1 MASLP
6 RSWWG
11 TAPGIVLL
19 LAVISSVPAWILI
32 ALPVA
37 TLSNVAAHPS
47 HFPLVFLHMLGGT
60 VMLVLGALNLY
71 VGSTRRLF
79 RFHRAIGYSY
89 LIGGAL
95 GAAAALLLALANVH
109 GKFVDPFAFDLM
121 KVSDLGWALAALSVA
136 WMLTATMALRAA
148 INRRFDNHRE
158 WMIRSYVLV
167 WSFVL
172 CRLTAKVPTLAVLGE
187 LGDGAALGWLSWL
200 IPLAIAEICLQWKA
214 GAPVPVRPQQR
225 PPAPPR

>member
-1 MASLP
+1 MASVP

-11 TAPGIVLL
+11 TAPGIILL
-19 LAVISSVPAWILI
+19 LAIISSVPAWILI

-37 TLSNVAAHPS
+37 TLSNVAEHSS
-47 HFPLVFLHMLGGT
+47 HFPLVFAHMLGGT
-60 VMLVLGALNLY
+60 MMLVLGALNLY

-89 LIGGAL
+89 LVGGAL
-95 GAAAALLLALANVH
+95 GATAALVLSLANVH
-109 GKFVDPFAFDLM
+109 GKFVEPFAFELT
-121 KVSDLGWALAALSVA
+121 KVSDLGFALAALSVA
-136 WMLTATMALRAA
+136 WLVTAAMALRAA
-148 INRRFDNHRE
+148 INRRFDNHRD
-158 WMIRSYVLV
+158 WIIRSYVLV

-172 CRLTAKVPTLAVLGE
+172 CRLIAKVPALAVLGE
-187 LGDGAALGWLSWL
+187 LGGGAAMAWFSWL

-214 GAPVPVRPQQR
+214 GAPVAARPQQR

>member
-1 MASLP
+1 MASAT

-11 TAPGIVLL
+11 TAPGIILL
-19 LAVISSVPAWILI
+19 LAIVSSVPAWVLI

-37 TLSNVAAHPS
+37 TLSNIAKHPA

-79 RFHRAIGYSY
+79 RFHRVIGYSY
-89 LIGGAL
+89 LVGGTL
-95 GAAAALLLALANVH
+95 GAASALALSLANVH
-109 GKFVDPFAFDLM
+109 GEFIEPFAFELT
-121 KVSDLGWALAALSVA
+121 KVGDLGFALAALSIA
-136 WMLTATMALRAA
+136 WLVTAAMALRAA
-148 INRRFDNHRE
+148 INRRFDSHRD

-172 CRLTAKVPTLAVLGE
+172 CRLIAQIPPLAFLGE
-187 LGDGAALGWLSWL
+187 LGGGAALGWLSWL

-214 GAPVPVRPQQR
+214 GAREPARLPRT
-225 PPAPPR
+225 PPIAPR